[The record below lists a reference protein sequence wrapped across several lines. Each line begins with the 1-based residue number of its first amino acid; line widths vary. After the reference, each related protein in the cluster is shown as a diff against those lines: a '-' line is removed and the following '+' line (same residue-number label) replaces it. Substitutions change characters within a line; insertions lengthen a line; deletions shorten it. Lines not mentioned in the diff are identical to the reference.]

1 VRRLLREVRGPRP
14 LPGSWDHV
22 TVGFMDTLPRDPGQL
37 YDTLRDFER
46 RAHGDDE
53 TSYRMLSHAAELL
66 RTGLGAVTFP

>member
-1 VRRLLREVRGPRP
+1 
-14 LPGSWDHV
+14 
-22 TVGFMDTLPRDPGQL
+22 MDTLPRDPGQL

-66 RTGLGAVTFP
+66 RTGLGAVPFP